1 MSMTLGTMCRDSH
14 THKKQ
19 GHPPVDYTFERRFSL
34 PQLSQRDGETTPQ
47 PQLTGCYLASVFK
60 E

>member
-34 PQLSQRDGETTPQ
+34 PQLSQRDGETTP
-47 PQLTGCYLASVFK
+47 
-60 E
+60 

>member
-19 GHPPVDYTFERRFSL
+19 GHPPVDYISEHRFSL
-34 PQLSQRDGETTPQ
+34 PQLHQKDGENTP
-47 PQLTGCYLASVFK
+47 
-60 E
+60 